1 MASSTNQIPLP
12 KGAVTTTEDN
22 EDVKRMKAQI
32 GNPGEQ
38 NMHFIMNEKGV
49 KSLIAKDAIPHTT
62 TVFFKNCDG
71 GEYTVSA
78 KCTKVF
84 IESCHNCTITLRGT
98 ILTHTVEIWKCN
110 DTKLNVNTT
119 VRTLQADL
127 CHRLKLH
134 YLARDF
140 FESVVWSGVYDM
152 LVGFEDDAETLL
164 TGFSHMKE
172 SYPDLNDQI
181 DQFIIRTLKGKLT
194 NEQIVRL
201 ANGYPTTERE
211 AQEFDAKKE
220 KNDAALEEYVQRRL
234 LEGGIV
240 LGKKKK
246 DGPKVGRNDKCPC
259 NSGKKYKQCC
269 EKKDQEAK

>member
-1 MASSTNQIPLP
+1 
-12 KGAVTTTEDN
+12 V
-22 EDVKRMKAQI
+22 
-32 GNPGEQ
+32 
-38 NMHFIMNEKGV
+38 
-49 KSLIAKDAIPHTT
+49 
-62 TVFFKNCDG
+62 VF
-71 GEYTVSA
+71 
-78 KCTKVF
+78 
-84 IESCHNCTITLRGT
+84 TI
-98 ILTHTVEIWKCN
+98 
-110 DTKLNVNTT
+110 
-119 VRTLQADL
+119 
-127 CHRLKLH
+127 
-134 YLARDF
+134 
-140 FESVVWSGVYDM
+140 